1 MRSHFPLEKEVLRNE
16 LARNCIRTRLSTRRY
31 STENRVQ
38 EECAPLKSSTARNEV
53 PRMDKV
59 PLKEVPERIVDK
71 ERGITYIRGKFL
83 GKGGF
88 ARCYE
93 LTNAA
98 TNEVFAGK
106 IVSKTLLIK
115 PYQREK
121 MTQEVHIHRN
131 LSHPHVVQLYN
142 FFEDHDNVYIT
153 LELCAR
159 RSLMELHKRRRSVTE
174 PEARYFTHQVCLAVD
189 YLHDKKVIHRDL
201 KLGNL
206 FLNGDL
212 QVKIGDF
219 GLATTVDMEGERKKT
234 LCGTPNYI
242 APEVLDKKGHSFEV
256 DIWAIGC
263 ILYTLLFGRPPFETK
278 SLKETYSRIK
288 MNQYRVP
295 SSAGQTV
302 SHLIQNLLA
311 ADPAKR
317 PTVKQVLA
325 HDFFRSGYMPTRLPI
340 SCLTMAPKFNRH
352 SEVGLPA
359 TTDKRGVPAGVLSP
373 KQLVKQDLMTG
384 HARALNAVPENK
396 ALDGERIDK
405 GFGVV
410 KVPDD
415 GYLSELYEQISSLCN
430 ARVADREL
438 RVEDEAPEAMPIFWI
453 SKWVDYS
460 DKYGIGYQLCDN
472 SVGVLFN
479 DSSKLVLDEAG
490 NELTYIEKN
499 ETENYYGIDSYPE
512 SLAKKVTLLKYF
524 RAYMNEHLIKAGA
537 HVVKKD
543 GDDLARLPVLR
554 YWFRTRSAIVLHL
567 SNGTLQ
573 INFFEDH
580 TKTIVC
586 PLMGAITYIDE
597 HRNFRVYKLSHLE
610 SHGCTK
616 ALMGRL
622 RYVKTMIE
630 RMMSNSNGRP
640 GSLSTAR
647 SASNAGGSQNT
658 RPQFRV

>member
-1 MRSHFPLEKEVLRNE
+1 MKGIQVQRWNGRQSLNDCVVLRMRSTSRNLRGNGD
-16 LARNCIRTRLSTRRY
+16 
-31 STENRVQ
+31 
-38 EECAPLKSSTARNEV
+38 
-53 PRMDKV
+53 MDKI
-59 PLKEVPERIVDK
+59 PLKEVPETVVDK
-71 ERGITYIRGKFL
+71 DRGITYIRGKFL

-93 LTNAA
+93 LRNST
-98 TNEVFAGK
+98 TNEIFAGK

-121 MTQEVHIHRN
+121 MSQEVQIHRS
-131 LSHPHVVQLYN
+131 LSHPHVVQLYS
-142 FFEDHDNVYIT
+142 FFEDADNVYIT

-159 RSLMELHKRRRSVTE
+159 RSLMELHKRRRAVTE

-206 FLNGDL
+206 FLNGEL

-219 GLATTVDMEGERKKT
+219 GLATTVDNEGERKKT

-288 MNQYRVP
+288 LNQYRVP
-295 SSAGQTV
+295 STASPTAA
-302 SHLIQNLLA
+302 HLIQNLLA

-325 HDFFRSGYMPTRLPI
+325 HEFFRSGFMPTRLPI
-340 SCLTMAPKFNRH
+340 SCLTMAPKFTRH
-352 SEVGLPA
+352 SEVGIPA
-359 TTDKRGVPAGVLSP
+359 SVDRRAVPAGVLSP
-373 KQLVKQDLMTG
+373 KQLVKQDLMGT
-384 HARALNAVPENK
+384 HPRALNAVPENK
-396 ALDGERIDK
+396 AIDGERVDR
-405 GFGVV
+405 GVACV
-410 KVPDD
+410 KVPEDV
-415 GYLSELYEQISSLCN
+415 YLSELYEQITSLVS
-430 ARVADREL
+430 ARVPERQL

-499 ETENYYGIDSYPE
+499 DKENYYAIDCFPD

-524 RAYMNEHLIKAGA
+524 RTYMNEHLIKAGA

-580 TKTIVC
+580 TKAIVC

-597 HRNFRVYKLSHLE
+597 QRNFRVYKLSHLE
-610 SHGCTK
+610 KYGCTT
-616 ALMGRL
+616 ALMSRL
-622 RYVKTMIE
+622 RYVKTMVE
-630 RMMSNSNGRP
+630 RLMTSNNSRP
-640 GSLSTAR
+640 GAISTVR
-647 SASNAGGSQNT
+647 TRSSSASGGSQSA
-658 RPQFRV
+658 RPQLRL

>member
-1 MRSHFPLEKEVLRNE
+1 
-16 LARNCIRTRLSTRRY
+16 
-31 STENRVQ
+31 
-38 EECAPLKSSTARNEV
+38 
-53 PRMDKV
+53 
-59 PLKEVPERIVDK
+59 
-71 ERGITYIRGKFL
+71 
-83 GKGGF
+83 
-88 ARCYE
+88 
-93 LTNAA
+93 
-98 TNEVFAGK
+98 
-106 IVSKTLLIK
+106 
-115 PYQREK
+115 
-121 MTQEVHIHRN
+121 
-131 LSHPHVVQLYN
+131 
-142 FFEDHDNVYIT
+142 
-153 LELCAR
+153 
-159 RSLMELHKRRRSVTE
+159 
-174 PEARYFTHQVCLAVD
+174 
-189 YLHDKKVIHRDL
+189 
-201 KLGNL
+201 
-206 FLNGDL
+206 
-212 QVKIGDF
+212 
-219 GLATTVDMEGERKKT
+219 
-234 LCGTPNYI
+234 
-242 APEVLDKKGHSFEV
+242 
-256 DIWAIGC
+256 
-263 ILYTLLFGRPPFETK
+263 
-278 SLKETYSRIK
+278 

-295 SSAGQTV
+295 SNAGQVV

-325 HDFFRSGYMPTRLPI
+325 HEFFRSGYMPTRLPI

-352 SEVGLPA
+352 SEVGLLA
-359 TTDKRGVPAGVLSP
+359 TSDKRGVPAGVLSP

-396 ALDGERIDK
+396 AMDGERVDR
-405 GFGVV
+405 GLGVA
-410 KVPDD
+410 KVPED

-472 SVGVLFN
+472 SSLFN

-499 ETENYYGIDSYPE
+499 ETENYYGIESYPDT
-512 SLAKKVTLLKYF
+512 LAKKVTLLKYF

-597 HRNFRVYKLSHLE
+597 HRNFRVYKLSHLQ

-616 ALMGRL
+616 ALMSRL
-622 RYVKTMIE
+622 RYVKTMVE
-630 RMMSNSNGRP
+630 RMMSSSNSRP
-640 GSLSTAR
+640 GSLSTVRAR
-647 SASNAGGSQNT
+647 SNIERWWVHKILDLSFVFN
-658 RPQFRV
+658 